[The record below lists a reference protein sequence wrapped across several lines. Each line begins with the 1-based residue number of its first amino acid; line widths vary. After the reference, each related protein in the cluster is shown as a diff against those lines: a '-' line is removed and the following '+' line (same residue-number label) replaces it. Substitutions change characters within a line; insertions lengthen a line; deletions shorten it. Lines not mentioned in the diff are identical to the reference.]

1 MNNFIKMENLVK
13 VNYAMNNHLN
23 HKNNILMMVFFNL
36 TNFLYLHYI
45 IQNLIYIFILFHHYL
60 VQYSI
65 FDNYRHI
72 LVQKQSLNY
81 YQHQLFHNNL
91 NNQHQIDNG
100 NYFLTQLYIINLHYY
115 FYYPHRV
122 YIIYLHLLTKLMNF
136 CIYPK
141 VWCA

>member
-81 YQHQLFHNNL
+81 YQHQLFHNNP

-122 YIIYLHLLTKLMNF
+122 YIIYLHLLT
-136 CIYPK
+136 
-141 VWCA
+141 